1 MQEIKLYKSPWKAIR
16 LILLSL
22 PFVIISLYFI
32 IYDDPAKTLDWF
44 CLCFFGL
51 GIPLGLFNLLDRRPE
66 LVLSEDGIFDRLSY
80 GIFNKRKDKGC
91 VSWNCIK
98 NVYVKV
104 CNNSFHDIPTS
115 KQRYIC
121 IEVSVKEKTKPK
133 YNTKASKFSHVL
145 GLSDYNI
152 PLMNLKVD
160 DKKLLE
166 FITSMSHA
174 DASTRQSLLL
184 TSVL

>member
-1 MQEIKLYKSPWKAIR
+1 MSEIKLYKSPWKAVR

-22 PFVIISLYFI
+22 PFIIASLYFI
-32 IYDDPAKTLDWF
+32 FYKDADKALDWV

-66 LVLSEDGIFDRLSY
+66 LVFSEDGIFDRLSY
-80 GIFNKRKDKGC
+80 SILNKRHDKGHLK
-91 VSWNCIK
+91 WDLIK
-98 NVYVKV
+98 NVYVNV
-104 CNNSFHDIPTS
+104 YSNSFRGIPTS
-115 KQRYIC
+115 KQRFIC
-121 IEVSVKEKTKPK
+121 IEVSDEEKKSLK

-160 DKKLLE
+160 DQELLN
-166 FITSMSHA
+166 FIKSMSHA
-174 DASTRQSLLL
+174 DTMTRRNLLL
-184 TSVL
+184 TSKL